1 MSQAIPATDVRAVTD
16 RLLEVRASVPRERA
30 ALVAVSGIDGCGKGW
45 LTRKI
50 VDGLQASG
58 IKAANINIDGWL
70 NLPAKRFSDKN
81 PAEHFYLHAI
91 RFDEM
96 FAQLVLPLRD
106 ARSIRVETDFAEE
119 TATTYRKQLYEF
131 TDIDII
137 VLEGIYLLKQAFR
150 NYYDLS
156 IWIDCSFAKALERA
170 LARGQEGLP
179 PAETIRAYE
188 TIYFPAQDIH
198 FQRDNPQQAAAII
211 VDNN

>member
-50 VDGLQASG
+50 VDDLQARG
-58 IKAANINIDGWL
+58 INAANINIDGWL
-70 NLPAKRFSDKN
+70 NLPARRFSDKN

-119 TATTYRKQLYEF
+119 TATAYRKQLYEF

-137 VLEGIYLLKQAFR
+137 VLEGIYLLKQAFQ

-179 PAETIRAYE
+179 PADTIRAYE

-198 FQRDNPQQAAAII
+198 FQRDNPRQAAAII

>member
-1 MSQAIPATDVRAVTD
+1 MSQAIPATDVGAVTD

-50 VDGLQASG
+50 VDDLQARG
-58 IKAANINIDGWL
+58 INAANINIDGWL
-70 NLPAKRFSDKN
+70 NLPAKRFSDQN

-119 TATTYRKQLYEF
+119 TATAYRKQLYEF

-137 VLEGIYLLKQAFR
+137 VLEGIYLLKQAFQ

-179 PAETIRAYE
+179 PTDTIRAYE

-198 FQRDNPQQAAAII
+198 FQRDNPRQASAII

>member
-50 VDGLQASG
+50 VDDLQARG
-58 IKAANINIDGWL
+58 INAANINIDGWL
-70 NLPAKRFSDKN
+70 NLPARRFSDKN

-91 RFDEM
+91 RFEEM
-96 FAQLVLPLRD
+96 FAQLVLPLRE

-179 PAETIRAYE
+179 PADTIRAYE

-198 FQRDNPQQAAAII
+198 FQRDNPRQAAAII

>member
-50 VDGLQASG
+50 VDYLQARG

-70 NLPAKRFSDKN
+70 NLPARRFSDKN

-119 TATTYRKQLYEF
+119 TATTYRKQRYEF

-150 NYYDLS
+150 QYYDLS

-179 PAETIRAYE
+179 PTDTIRAYE
-188 TIYFPAQDIH
+188 TFYFPAQDIH

>member
-16 RLLEVRASVPRERA
+16 RLLKVRASVPRKRA

-50 VDGLQASG
+50 VDDLQARG
-58 IKAANINIDGWL
+58 VNAANINIDGWL

-150 NYYDLS
+150 PYYDLS
-156 IWIDCSFAKALERA
+156 IWIDCSFARALERA

-179 PAETIRAYE
+179 PTDTIRAYE
-188 TIYFPAQDIH
+188 TIYFPAQEIH
-198 FQRDNPQQAAAII
+198 FQRDNPQQAAEII

>member
-50 VDGLQASG
+50 VDDLQARG

-119 TATTYRKQLYEF
+119 TATAYRKQLYEF

-179 PAETIRAYE
+179 PTDTIRAYE

-198 FQRDNPQQAAAII
+198 FQRDNPRQAAAII

>member
-1 MSQAIPATDVRAVTD
+1 MSQAIPATDVGAVTD

-50 VDGLQASG
+50 VDDLQARG
-58 IKAANINIDGWL
+58 INAANINIDGWL

-119 TATTYRKQLYEF
+119 TATAYRKQLYEF

-137 VLEGIYLLKQAFR
+137 VLEGIYLLKQNFR
-150 NYYDLS
+150 QYYDLS

-170 LARGQEGLP
+170 LARGQEGLLP
-179 PAETIRAYE
+179 TDTIRAYE
-188 TIYFPAQDIH
+188 TIYFPAQKIH
-198 FQRDNPQQAAAII
+198 FQRDDPQQAAAII